1 MDDRTLVM
9 MMVKGIGACLSNEEK
24 RAYLTDLRREHLND
38 EVCTQA
44 ILPEKVT
51 SIRRI
56 RVRSAVVTKLAI
68 IPLCT
73 NSSSFL

>member
-24 RAYLTDLRREHLND
+24 RAYLTDVRREHLND

-44 ILPEKVT
+44 ILPEK
-51 SIRRI
+51 
-56 RVRSAVVTKLAI
+56 
-68 IPLCT
+68 
-73 NSSSFL
+73 